1 MILRTQFRISIVFL
15 TVILLLSGCTLKYA
29 YKQLDWV
36 MAGMVEDYVSLSES
50 QETDVD
56 ARIASFLKWHQFT
69 QLKIYAE
76 DLQQIQQYTSL
87 GLDDASAE
95 DIFQRFMRSWEALKQ
110 HVAPEMA
117 DLFLSLNDKQQK
129 QLFAKLAEQN
139 IELEDEYKEYTEQ
152 ERYERAG
159 DKMIENFERWLGELN
174 DQQKEVL
181 RSWPPRF
188 KPLDEER
195 MAFRLKWQAA
205 LRNVLQSP
213 LSKAEKREQLISL
226 IKNPDAY
233 QTEEHKQKLVYNSK
247 QLKALILS
255 FDQTLTQE
263 QRGFLAGRLDYL
275 ITSFQEL
282 AAEKP
287 SE

>member
-1 MILRTQFRISIVFL
+1 MRRTKFRMTIIVLTMFL
-15 TVILLLSGCTLKYA
+15 FLSGCTLKNA

-36 MAGMVEDYVSLSES
+36 LAGMIEDYVSLSEP

-56 ARIASFLKWHQFT
+56 ARIASLLKWHQYT
-69 QLKIYAE
+69 QLKVYAE
-76 DLQQIQQYTSL
+76 DLQQVQQYTSL

-95 DIFQRFMRSWEALKQ
+95 DIFQRFMRSWDALKE

-117 DLFLSLNDKQQK
+117 DLLLTLNDKQQK
-129 QLFAKLAEQN
+129 QMFEKLAEQN
-139 IELEDEYKEYTEQ
+139 QELEDEIKEYTQE

-159 DKMIENFERWLGELN
+159 DKMIENFERWLGDLN

-181 RSWPPRF
+181 RSWPPKF
-188 KPLDEER
+188 KPLDDDR

-213 LSKAEKREQLISL
+213 LSNADKREQLISM
-226 IKNPDAY
+226 IKNPDTY

-255 FDQTLTQE
+255 FDQTLTQQ
-263 QRGFLAGRLDYL
+263 QRGFLAARLDYI
-275 ITSFQEL
+275 ITTFQEL

>member
-1 MILRTQFRISIVFL
+1 MRRTKFRMTIIVLTMFL
-15 TVILLLSGCTLKYA
+15 FLSGCTLKNA

-36 MAGMVEDYVSLSES
+36 LAGMIEDYVSLSES

-56 ARIASFLKWHQFT
+56 ARIASLLKWHQYT
-69 QLKIYAE
+69 QLKVYAE
-76 DLQQIQQYTSL
+76 DLQQVQQYTSL

-95 DIFQRFMRSWEALKQ
+95 DIFQRFMRSWDALKE

-117 DLFLSLNDKQQK
+117 DLLLTLNDKQQK
-129 QLFAKLAEQN
+129 QMFEKLAEQN
-139 IELEDEYKEYTEQ
+139 QELEDEINEYTQE

-159 DKMIENFERWLGELN
+159 DKMIENFERWLGEIN
-174 DQQKEVL
+174 DQQKEIL
-181 RSWPPRF
+181 RSWPPKF
-188 KPLDEER
+188 KPLDDDR

-226 IKNPDAY
+226 IKNPDTY
-233 QTEEHKQKLVYNSK
+233 QSEEHKQKLVYNSK

-255 FDQTLTQE
+255 FDQTLTQQ
-263 QRGFLAGRLDYL
+263 QRGFLAGRLDHI
-275 ITSFQEL
+275 ITTFQEL

>member
-1 MILRTQFRISIVFL
+1 MLRTKFRMTIVLLTLFL
-15 TVILLLSGCTLKYA
+15 FLSGCTLKNA

-36 MAGMVEDYVSLSES
+36 LAGMIEDYVSLSES
-50 QETDVD
+50 QEADVD

-69 QLKIYAE
+69 QLKVYAE
-76 DLQQIQQYTSL
+76 DLQQVQQYTSL
-87 GLDDASAE
+87 GLDDASADE
-95 DIFQRFMRSWEALKQ
+95 IFQRFMRSWDTLKE

-117 DLFLSLNDKQQK
+117 DLLLTLNDKQQK
-129 QLFAKLAEQN
+129 QMFEKLAEQN
-139 IELEDEYKEYTEQ
+139 QELEDEINEYTQE

-159 DKMIENFERWLGELN
+159 DKMIENFERWLGEIN
-174 DQQKEVL
+174 DQQKEIL
-181 RSWPPRF
+181 RSWPPKF
-188 KPLDEER
+188 KPLDDDR

-226 IKNPDAY
+226 IKNPDTY
-233 QTEEHKQKLVYNSK
+233 QSEEHKQKLVYNSK

-255 FDQTLTQE
+255 FDQTLTQQ
-263 QRGFLAGRLDYL
+263 QRGFLAGRLDHI
-275 ITSFQEL
+275 ITTFQEL

>member
-1 MILRTQFRISIVFL
+1 MRRTKFRITIVMLTVFL
-15 TVILLLSGCTLKYA
+15 FLSGCTLKNA

-36 MAGMVEDYVSLSES
+36 LAGMIDDYVSLSES

-76 DLQQIQQYTSL
+76 DLQQVQQYTSL

-95 DIFQRFMRSWEALKQ
+95 DIFQRFMRSWEPLKQ

-117 DLFLSLNDKQQK
+117 DLFLTLNDKQQK
-129 QLFAKLAEQN
+129 QLFEKLAEQN
-139 IELEDEYKEYTEQ
+139 KEIEDDYNEYTEQ

-181 RSWPPRF
+181 RSWPPKF
-188 KPLDEER
+188 KPLDDDR

-213 LSKAEKREQLISL
+213 LSNADKREQIISM
-226 IKNPDAY
+226 IKNPDTC

-255 FDQTLTQE
+255 FDQTLTQQ
-263 QRGFLAGRLDYL
+263 QRGFLAARLDYI
-275 ITSFQEL
+275 ITTFQEL